1 MVTRKKFLQLSTLS
15 LGTLFIPSFFFTK
28 SNFSL
33 LETTDINLLLKNAKD
48 FRKQKKWNKAKD
60 IYQQILQTN
69 PQEVRAY
76 DGLRKCIFQQP
87 KQEKLY
93 MQMLENAVIQYPDN
107 KLLKQRLYSQYVK
120 IALGNKKVSKQKNAN
135 LLSYTKQKMELLA
148 AQYPNDLC
156 LQKQL
161 EKINNRIGSNAGEI
175 HYKNNAGLK
184 QLHKQNQ
191 KSHKKR
197 FDIFTNDQVYNKLA
211 ILKSKPYSKEREK
224 HIREFY
230 LILVKRNVKDHNVD
244 QAIVLAKEFHALYPK
259 DRSAIYWI
267 RRLGRKKND
276 TQLIIQTEEK
286 NHQTQQTFWSA
297 SACFTAI
304 KKHQNS
310 NIGKLQQLLS
320 EMEQKSTEDHQDLIC
335 FCKKIELHL
344 LQSQFTDA
352 ETKLNLLLKSRAGIK
367 NTSIID
373 SINVLTARYLAKTQ
387 QDSILKKM
395 PYIIINAKDLVTSTD
410 MWEKKIAQLN
420 QYRDFS
426 KPAHLEKFQNF
437 LKKI

>member
-15 LGTLFIPSFFFTK
+15 LGALFIPSFFFTK

-33 LETTDINLLLKNAKD
+33 LKTTDINLLLKNAKD
-48 FRKQKKWNKAKD
+48 FRKQKKWNKAKE

-93 MQMLENAVIQYPDN
+93 MQMLENAVAQYPDD

-197 FDIFTNDQVYNKLA
+197 FDVFTNDQIYNKLA
-211 ILKSKPYSKEREK
+211 ILKSKPYKKEREK

-259 DRSAIYWI
+259 DRSAIYWM

-286 NHQTQQTFWSA
+286 NHQAQRTFWSA

-373 SINVLTARYLAKTQ
+373 SINVLTARYLARTQ

-395 PYIIINAKDLVTSTD
+395 PYIIINAKDLVTSND
-410 MWEKKIAQLN
+410 IWEKKIARLN

-426 KPAHLEKFQNF
+426 RPSHMEKFQNF